1 MSTAPST
8 TKRRASPT
16 DTRRFA
22 FAFSMLLGPAALG
35 CGNEATTDEMGE
47 EVSALAPAPV
57 VELAPAPAPD
67 RGPDGALLE
76 SGEMLVGILLP
87 RGLTPVTSEERHHA
101 FESPYPPELFVRY
114 FGPRVT
120 TGSVERRPDG
130 GARYHE
136 AVPRENVGIVPF
148 DLLITTAAAG
158 RTLIIFDQLQPPL
171 ATPRTQAE
179 IEAAIQEVFNEAARP
194 PAPPAPE

>member
-1 MSTAPST
+1 MGA
-8 TKRRASPT
+8 
-16 DTRRFA
+16 RRFA
-22 FAFSMLLGPAALG
+22 FALSLMLGLPTAG
-35 CGNEATTDEMGE
+35 CGNEAATDEMGE
-47 EVSALAPAPV
+47 EVSPLAPPPV
-57 VELAPAPAPD
+57 VEIPAPPPPD

-87 RGLTPVTSEERHHA
+87 RGLTAITSEERHHA
-101 FESPYPPELFVRY
+101 FESTYPPELFVRY

-120 TGSVERRPDG
+120 TGNVERRPDG

-148 DLLITTAAAG
+148 DLLITTGAGG
-158 RTLIIFDQLQPPL
+158 RTLVVFDQLQAPL

-179 IEAAIQEVFNEAARP
+179 VEAAIREVLEEASRP
-194 PAPPAPE
+194 PAPAQ

>member
-1 MSTAPST
+1 MSTATFT
-8 TKRRASPT
+8 TKRRASHS
-16 DTRRFA
+16 DARRFA
-22 FAFSMLLGPAALG
+22 FAFSLSALLVLPALG
-35 CGNEATTDEMGE
+35 CGNEAATDEMGE
-47 EVSALAPAPV
+47 EVSPLAPPPV
-57 VELAPAPAPD
+57 VEIPPAPPAD

-76 SGEMLVGILLP
+76 SSEMLVGILLP

-101 FESPYPPELFVRY
+101 FESSYPPELFVRY

-120 TGSVERRPDG
+120 TGSVERRTDG

-148 DLLITTAAAG
+148 DLLITTAAEG
-158 RTLIIFDQLQPPL
+158 RTLVIFEQLQAPL

-179 IEAAIQEVFNEAARP
+179 VEAAIQEVMEEASRP
-194 PAPPAPE
+194 PAPAE